1 MVRCRCT
8 LGLMKARARRSRS
21 LEGEASQLGGAFGA
35 RRMAK
40 AYLRTN
46 SETATVSLA
55 ALKQHPETASS
66 VPTQVIPALVAELAS
81 EQATLSAL
89 QGLLT
94 ARLLHTQSPTGGGA
108 SDDDRLM
115 TADEVAVKLGVPKRW
130 VQRRARRL
138 PFARLISA
146 HAVRYSAAGL
156 RRWLEHR
163 RVAVKSMPTASD

>member
-1 MVRCRCT
+1 
-8 LGLMKARARRSRS
+8 
-21 LEGEASQLGGAFGA
+21 
-35 RRMAK
+35 MAK

-108 SDDDRLM
+108 SDDDQLM

>member
-1 MVRCRCT
+1 
-8 LGLMKARARRSRS
+8 MKARTRRSHA
-21 LEGEASQLGGAFGA
+21 LEAESNQLGGSFGM

-40 AYLRTN
+40 ADLRTH
-46 SETATVSLA
+46 SETVAVSLA
-55 ALKQHPETASS
+55 ALKEHPETASS
-66 VPTQVIPALVAELAS
+66 VPAQVIPALVAELAS

-94 ARLLHTQSPTGGGA
+94 ARLLDAQSPTRGDA
-108 SDDDRLM
+108 PDDDRLI
-115 TADEVAVKLGVPKRW
+115 TADEVAAMLGVPKRW

-163 RVAVKSMPTASD
+163 RVARS

>member
-1 MVRCRCT
+1 MRQRDRHVE
-8 LGLMKARARRSRS
+8 LIIGLARVQPTD
-21 LEGEASQLGGAFGA
+21 SQFGA

-40 AYLRTN
+40 ADLKTN
-46 SETATVSLA
+46 GDKPAVSLA
-55 ALKQHPETASS
+55 NLKQHPEIASS
-66 VPTQVIPALVAELAS
+66 VPAAVIPALVAELAS

-94 ARLLHTQSPTGGGA
+94 ARLLHVQPLSRGA
-108 SDDDRLM
+108 SDEDRLM
-115 TADEVAVKLGVPKRW
+115 TADEVAASLGVPKRW

-156 RRWLEHR
+156 KRWLEHR
-163 RVAVKSMPTASD
+163 RGGGM